1 MNSGSTDW
9 ELAPKPQNNRFIETV
24 YRAPN
29 GTDSEAILTV
39 RADKIHGR
47 ADAAEYAK
55 KWLHDYPRFG
65 FEVLDAK
72 KVNVAGQGAYV
83 IDLVSHESSKQ
94 LRQVLFVQGE
104 NAVTL
109 TCRDKIQDFS
119 QTLKVCDQIIRTF
132 RW

>member
-1 MNSGSTDW
+1 MNAGPTGW
-9 ELAPKPQNNRFIETV
+9 ELAPKPKNNRFIETI
-24 YRAPN
+24 YRAPD

-47 ADAAEYAK
+47 IDAPEYAK

-65 FEVLDAK
+65 FEILDAK
-72 KVNVAGQGAYV
+72 KVNVAGQSAYV

-94 LRQVLFVQGE
+94 LRQVLFVRGE
-104 NAVTL
+104 DAITL
-109 TCRDKIQDFS
+109 TCRDKIQDFN
-119 QTLKVCDQIIRTF
+119 QTVKSCDQIIRTF